1 MSSLEDGTHLPVI
14 DQPIIFLD
22 LVSSQTS
29 SMVASNVVVVMKT
42 GYKIELGFT
51 GGIAEFLGLVLVTIL
66 IAATKGLLA
75 ANSM

>member
-1 MSSLEDGTHLPVI
+1 
-14 DQPIIFLD
+14 
-22 LVSSQTS
+22 
-29 SMVASNVVVVMKT
+29 MVMVMKT

-51 GGIAEFLGLVLVTIL
+51 GGIAEFLGLVLVTIF

>member
-1 MSSLEDGTHLPVI
+1 
-14 DQPIIFLD
+14 
-22 LVSSQTS
+22 
-29 SMVASNVVVVMKT
+29 MVMVMKT

-51 GGIAEFLGLVLVTIL
+51 EGIAEFLELVLVTIL